1 MGASLELTESAP
13 LPDRIGQYT
22 ILCQLDQG
30 GMATLYL
37 GRAAGLGG
45 FERLFAIKLIH
56 EHLSREKRFV
66 DMFLDE
72 ARLAARIVH
81 PNVVSVY
88 EVGIDRGRHFIAMDY
103 INGETLSLALQH
115 TWGQKQPFPLDLS
128 VYLAAQAAEGLHAAH
143 ELKGSDGQPLGVVHR
158 DVAPSNLMI
167 GYDGILR
174 VMDFGVAKAR
184 DQVTHTR
191 PGTIK
196 GTLAYMAP
204 EHVRSKVLDRRADVW
219 SLGVVLWETL
229 VGKRLFKGRNDVETS
244 ERLLRRRV
252 LPPSQ
257 LRPEVTETL
266 DAVVLRAL
274 DRDPN
279 RRFATARE
287 LGDALQEHLASA
299 RVRIGPSDVEA
310 FMRRTFEERVIW
322 RQEIQQRAPTA
333 TAKEFRAFEG
343 LMDSP
348 TSDSEAEI
356 DLLAEDAMEEI
367 IEPTPSGEAQVPVA
381 SAPLAP
387 SDPAPKAAVLT
398 ATMPAGG
405 GEPGRGAAPHEPTA
419 DLISPPVVGAPN
431 EEKLARH
438 AESTQVIR
446 SERALARARE
456 GRADKVSDGRIFL
469 YQWREK
475 ADQSTELLL
484 RETQGAGRK
493 WLVGGVAAA
502 ALLLVVVAVLSLRS
516 EKEEPKFESIAPS
529 LAEPSPGT
537 EAPTRPP
544 ETPEPELEPVVAQP
558 VREPVEAEPEPIA
571 ARPDPPPPAEPT
583 LLELRF
589 EVVPPNAQ
597 LRVDGRP
604 HDPDDP
610 LSVAK
615 GRSVLVEA
623 TAAGHLPY
631 RRSTRVERGQVLR
644 VALSPTPV
652 FEEAPRPKPPK
663 KPRTEPKKKDGLLIV
678 EGGDL

>member
-1 MGASLELTESAP
+1 MGASLELTEAAP

-115 TWGQKQPFPLDLS
+115 TWGQKQPFPLGLA
-128 VYLAAQAAEGLHAAH
+128 VYLAGQAAEGLHAAH
-143 ELKGSDGQPLGVVHR
+143 ELRGTDGQPLGVVHR
-158 DVAPSNLMI
+158 DVAPSNLML

-204 EHVRSKVLDRRADVW
+204 EHVRSKTLDRRADVW

-244 ERLLRRRV
+244 ERLLRRRI

-257 LRPEVTETL
+257 LRPEVPEVL
-266 DAVVLRAL
+266 DGIVLRAL
-274 DRDPN
+274 DRDPS
-279 RRFATARE
+279 RRYATARE
-287 LGDALQEHLASA
+287 MGDALQEHLASS
-299 RVRIGPSDVEA
+299 RVRIGPSDVEV
-310 FMRRTFEERVIW
+310 FMKETFEERFIW

-343 LMDSP
+343 LIESP

-367 IEPTPSGEAQVPVA
+367 IEATPSEPEAPVPA
-381 SAPLAP
+381 AAAN
-387 SDPAPKAAVLT
+387 SDPSPAVAVL
-398 ATMPAGG
+398 ATK
-405 GEPGRGAAPHEPTA
+405 ETV
-419 DLISPPVVGAPN
+419 DLVSPPVVGLPE
-431 EEKLARH
+431 EEKTARSP
-438 AESTQVIR
+438 EPTQVIR
-446 SERALARARE
+446 TERALKRARE
-456 GRADKVSDGRIFL
+456 DRADKVSDGRIFL

-475 ADQSTELLL
+475 ADHSVEMLL
-484 RETQGAGRK
+484 RDTQGPRRSLILGGLGV
-493 WLVGGVAAA
+493 LVLGIVLFA
-502 ALLLVVVAVLSLRS
+502 ALRS
-516 EKEEPKFESIAPS
+516 GPEPEGPKFEPLGA
-529 LAEPSPGT
+529 AVE
-537 EAPTRPP
+537 
-544 ETPEPELEPVVAQP
+544 QP
-558 VREPVEAEPEPIA
+558 VEPKVEPEPTPADPGGGTPSETALAPEA
-571 ARPDPPPPAEPT
+571 AEGAEPVAPNDPVEPEEVVRREEPAPPPT
-583 LLELRF
+583 VFELRF
-589 EVVPPNAQ
+589 ELSPKEAQ
-597 LRVDGRP
+597 LSVDNRP
-604 HDPDDP
+604 QSPDER
-610 LSVAK
+610 LSLEK
-615 GRSVLVEA
+615 GQSVLIEA
-623 TAAGHLPY
+623 SAPGYVSY
-631 RRSTRVERGQVLR
+631 RKSTRVDRDRLVRIE
-644 VALSPTPV
+644 LSPVAT
-652 FEEAPRPKPPK
+652 EEAPKPKQTKRP
-663 KPRTEPKKKDGLLIV
+663 RGEPKKKDSLLIV